1 MAKKALFLFLFLT
14 TTVYAQNTSYVDPYG
29 DSISS
34 FADIDVEYFLDM
46 LEEVF
51 MEYEYDF
58 ENIMGEKLEY
68 DAYSQI
74 TTYENNIDFPAQTL
88 SSFINNEYMHE
99 LRAIYG
105 FGSSDTL
112 ELSLAKKWYD
122 GLVKI
127 ISEGN
132 EAREWGLIKKA
143 ETDVAGLPER
153 TTFFLYEDDYSEFYI
168 EIYYSKW
175 EKSKIEDTGFVSRV
189 RMIFIFPTS

>member
-14 TTVYAQNTSYVDPYG
+14 TTVYAQNTGYVDPYG
-29 DSISS
+29 DTISS
-34 FADIDVEYFLDM
+34 VADIDVEYFLDM

>member
-1 MAKKALFLFLFLT
+1 MAKKALLLFLFLT

-29 DSISS
+29 DTISS
-34 FADIDVEYFLDM
+34 VADIDVEYFLDM

-58 ENIMGEKLEY
+58 ENIMGERIEY
-68 DAYSQI
+68 DAFNKII
-74 TTYENNIDFPAQTL
+74 TYKNNIDFPAQTL

-122 GLVKI
+122 GLVKL
-127 ISEGN
+127 SQ
-132 EAREWGLIKKA
+132 K
-143 ETDVAGLPER
+143 
-153 TTFFLYEDDYSEFYI
+153 
-168 EIYYSKW
+168 
-175 EKSKIEDTGFVSRV
+175 
-189 RMIFIFPTS
+189 

>member
-14 TTVYAQNTSYVDPYG
+14 TTVYAQNTGYVDPYG
-29 DSISS
+29 DTISS
-34 FADIDVEYFLDM
+34 VADIDVEYFLDM

-58 ENIMGEKLEY
+58 ENIMGKKLEY

-127 ISEGN
+127 ITEGN

-143 ETDVAGLPER
+143 ETDVAALPER